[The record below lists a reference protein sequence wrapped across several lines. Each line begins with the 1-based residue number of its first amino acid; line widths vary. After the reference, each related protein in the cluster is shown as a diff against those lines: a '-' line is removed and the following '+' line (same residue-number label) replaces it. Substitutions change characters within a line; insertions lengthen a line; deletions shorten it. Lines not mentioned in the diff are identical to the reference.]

1 MTLTH
6 DRSNHVLNGTL
17 KSSDVSEAS
26 FTVKLLE
33 LIAEE
38 FKKHG
43 VETKT
48 IRLADHNIK
57 PGVTSDEGDAWPD
70 ILGHNPSLLPAA
82 HPRLR

>member
-1 MTLTH
+1 MIGFASQTRGTNAHEHWVDGMTLTH

-26 FTVKLLE
+26 FTGKLLE

-43 VETKT
+43 AETKT
-48 IRLADHNIK
+48 I
-57 PGVTSDEGDAWPD
+57 
-70 ILGHNPSLLPAA
+70 PSLLPAA
-82 HPRLR
+82 HPRPR